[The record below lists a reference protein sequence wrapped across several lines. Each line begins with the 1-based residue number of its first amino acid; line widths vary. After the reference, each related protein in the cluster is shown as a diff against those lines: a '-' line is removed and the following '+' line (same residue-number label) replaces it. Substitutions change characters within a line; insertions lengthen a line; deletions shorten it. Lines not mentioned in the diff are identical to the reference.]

1 MVIGWVRYWD
11 PLVRLPRNQD
21 LVTLAVLS
29 SAHWR
34 VSMLRPIL
42 FVWVLI
48 LVPKTCLW
56 AQDTSPGN
64 AQGCD
69 PRELTEALLRPTDP
83 AYAESIELT
92 RELENRGYIVR
103 CVLGSKMVSTF
114 EGQLGAALYRTSRGD
129 FEALFLPKPH
139 TFASP
144 ALSNARISAY
154 TTCIRTLLKEPHG
167 LRSQKE
173 RQALRSHL
181 TAPGALSFLGEQIDF
196 S

>member
-1 MVIGWVRYWD
+1 
-11 PLVRLPRNQD
+11 
-21 LVTLAVLS
+21 
-29 SAHWR
+29 
-34 VSMLRPIL
+34 MLRPIL

-139 TFASP
+139 TFAS
-144 ALSNARISAY
+144 
-154 TTCIRTLLKEPHG
+154 
-167 LRSQKE
+167 LRLIE
-173 RQALRSHL
+173 RQNIGAYHLYSYSLEGTPRSPVTEGTPSSPVTFNCARRTFFSRRANRFFVTEDKQL
-181 TAPGALSFLGEQIDF
+181 AANLGEILIPN
-196 S
+196 